1 MIVTSLAYWRLAV
14 VLPVMVICAGCSNYN
29 FSRAVYEG
37 VQTRDQLQ
45 STPPERMGRP
55 EPLNYQQYESERK
68 R

>member
-1 MIVTSLAYWRLAV
+1 MPVRLFFTAP
-14 VLPVMVICAGCSNYN
+14 LLTIFLSAGCSQYN
-29 FSRAVYEG
+29 FSRAVYDG

-45 STPPERMGRP
+45 STPPERAGKP